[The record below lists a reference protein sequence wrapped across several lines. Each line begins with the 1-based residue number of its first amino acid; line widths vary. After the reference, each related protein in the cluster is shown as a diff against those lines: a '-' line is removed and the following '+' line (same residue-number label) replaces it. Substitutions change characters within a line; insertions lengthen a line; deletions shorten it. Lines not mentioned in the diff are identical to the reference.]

1 MKCRMWIRPAIACV
15 LAFATSG
22 CPLLSSPGVQAQL
35 QNVTFTYGYG
45 NVPQNIR
52 SGIVSQLR
60 QGTMQ
65 ISDTRIGGLTGCEAR
80 DTANMKFKLHGRL
93 GNPGTNSSLEAS
105 VFSMEQVT
113 PSPPAPVCQ
122 MTPQNVPQTLTILA
136 GGGSPGLQVGVTDTS
151 ATVNIVINNTMYT
164 ANNSYVKFVIDSFTQ
179 STDFTTGRFE
189 FLGINNADPID
200 PQVLVVTGTFAVI
213 ED

>member
-1 MKCRMWIRPAIACV
+1 MWIRPAIACI

-22 CPLLSSPGVQAQL
+22 CPLISSPGIQAQL

-45 NVPQNIR
+45 NVPQRIR
-52 SGIVSQLR
+52 SGIVSQLK

-65 ISDTRIGGLTGCEAR
+65 ITDTRIGGLTGCEAR
-80 DTANMKFKLHGRL
+80 DTANMKFKLHGRW
-93 GNPGTNSSLEAS
+93 GDPSTNSSLESS
-105 VFSMEQVT
+105 VFSMDQVT

-122 MTPQNVPQTLTILA
+122 MRPQNVVQTLTILA
-136 GGGSPGLQVGVTDTS
+136 GGGSPGLQVGVADTT
-151 ATVNIVINNTMYT
+151 ATVNIVIDNTMYT
-164 ANNSYVKFVIDSFTQ
+164 ANNSYVKFVVDSFTQ

-189 FLGINNADPID
+189 FLGINSADPID
-200 PQVLVVTGTFAVI
+200 SRVLVVTGTFAII